1 MDTQALNSR
10 CVELIQSEDVR
21 KRMWHAPMFWEVGKD
36 NPAPGELTHPK
47 FDLVE
52 LEVLLSAAAL
62 QPSQCAEEL
71 NEREPGR
78 ADFIIRQVHRGELP
92 LLRRSGSA

>member
-10 CVELIQSEDVR
+10 CVDLIQSDDVR
-21 KRMWHAPMFWEVGKD
+21 KRMWHPPMFWEVGSD
-36 NPAPGELTHPK
+36 NPAPDDLQQPK
-47 FDLVE
+47 FDLME

-62 QPSQCAEEL
+62 QPSQCADEL

-92 LLRRSGSA
+92 LLRRPSA